1 MDFNVSRLERY
12 LALAL
17 DAKVTP
23 VIVLTKA
30 DLADAEKYLQEA
42 QAMRSDLDV
51 LAVNSLDPESIA
63 DLHQWCGSG
72 QTVALVGSS
81 GVGKSTL
88 LNTLVGKAVAIT
100 GAIRED
106 DSKGR
111 HTTTS
116 RSLHALPNGG
126 LVLDSPGMRELKLT
140 DVAAGLGVVFDDIE
154 VLAERCRFK
163 DCDHHT
169 EPGCAVTAAIEDGTL
184 LARRLENYRKLLRE
198 DAHNTQ
204 SIAERHQRYRK
215 FGKNA
220 KARNTYTDKRNQN

>member
-17 DAKVTP
+17 DAQVTP
-23 VIVLTKA
+23 VIVLTKE

-42 QAMRSDLDV
+42 KDMRSDLDV

-63 DLHQWCGSG
+63 DLHQWCGEG
-72 QTVALVGSS
+72 QTVALIGSS

-88 LNTLVGKAVAIT
+88 LNTLVGKSVAIT
-100 GAIRED
+100 GAIREG

-116 RSLHALPNGG
+116 RSLHLIPNGG

-140 DVAAGLGVVFDDIE
+140 DVAAGLGEVFDDIE
-154 VLAERCRFK
+154 ALAEQCRFK
-163 DCDHHT
+163 DCEHEK
-169 EPGCAVTAAIEDGTL
+169 EPGCAVTEAIEDGAL
-184 LARRLENYRKLLRE
+184 PSRRLENYHKLLRE
-198 DAHNTQ
+198 EVHNTQ
-204 SIAERHQRYRK
+204 SIAQRHQRYRK

-220 KARNTYTDKRNQN
+220 KARNAYTDKRNQN